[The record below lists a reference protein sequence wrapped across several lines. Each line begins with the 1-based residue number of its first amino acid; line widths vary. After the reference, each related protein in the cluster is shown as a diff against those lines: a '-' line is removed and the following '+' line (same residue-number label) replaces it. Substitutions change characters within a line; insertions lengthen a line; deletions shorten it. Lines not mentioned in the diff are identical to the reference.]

1 MNILIP
7 QPEPKIENQDIHKEI
22 ILSLTKIIKV
32 AIQEIHPIIEII
44 SQEIKEYKMILE
56 ENHLVLI
63 VIIEVQLTKLMET
76 KLVKIILEEINPL
89 MKIKEANL
97 IIETNELKM
106 KMLLE

>member
-7 QPEPKIENQDIHKEI
+7 PPELKIENQNIQTEI

-44 SQEIKEYKMILE
+44 SQEIKEYKIIIE
-56 ENHLVLI
+56 ETNLVLVI
-63 VIIEVQLTKLMET
+63 IIEVQLTKIMET
-76 KLVKIILEEINPL
+76 KIVKIILEEINPL

-97 IIETNELKM
+97 IIETNEMKM
-106 KMLLE
+106 KMILE